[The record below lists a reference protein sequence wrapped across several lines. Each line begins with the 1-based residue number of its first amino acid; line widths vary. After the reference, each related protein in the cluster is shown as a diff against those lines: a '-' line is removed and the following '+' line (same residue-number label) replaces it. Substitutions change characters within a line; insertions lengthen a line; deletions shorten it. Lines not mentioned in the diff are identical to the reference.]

1 LLFPTVLR
9 QANRTQIRV
18 PVDDTHTWIVYVHFV
33 PDSAQPRPN
42 KDDVP
47 VNYRK
52 TYKNPPGVQHP
63 FARFRLNDV
72 DAQDFMAWET
82 QGPILD
88 RTRERLAG
96 SDRGVVMYRE
106 MLRREIKKVERGSDP
121 MNVFRDA
128 NHAIIDTKL
137 DGSLHVRKAG
147 SVTYHLPP
155 KQ

>member
-1 LLFPTVLR
+1 M
-9 QANRTQIRV
+9 
-18 PVDDTHTWIVYVHFV
+18 
-33 PDSAQPRPN
+33 PDSAGPREN
-42 KDDVP
+42 KEDVR
-47 VNYRK
+47 VSYRK
-52 TYKNPPGVQHP
+52 PYKDPPDLRHP
-63 FARFRLNDV
+63 FAKFRFDEV

-88 RTRERLAG
+88 RAHERLAG

-106 MLRREIKKVERGSDP
+106 MLRREILKVGKGLDP
-121 MNVFRDA
+121 INVFRDP

-137 DGSLHVRKAG
+137 EDSLRVKKAG